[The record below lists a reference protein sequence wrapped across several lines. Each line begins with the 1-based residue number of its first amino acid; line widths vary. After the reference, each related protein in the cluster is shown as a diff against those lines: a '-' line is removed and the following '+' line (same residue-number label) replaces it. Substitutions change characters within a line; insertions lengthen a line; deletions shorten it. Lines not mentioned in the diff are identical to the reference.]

1 MNDIASMR
9 KTRPLPVSRG
19 VLPEAGEAAD
29 FSVFTPGTTSAT
41 TLAFSRSA
49 RFCREM
55 RVLGIASRIAGR
67 FAADERGGTQIGKAV
82 TAEHWHGS
90 DCSPPRGGRAPLT
103 MTRVK
108 GPRRN

>member
-29 FSVFTPGTTSAT
+29 FSALGSGATSAT

-55 RVLGIASRIAGR
+55 RVLGIASRIAGG
-67 FAADERGGTQIGKAV
+67 FAADERGGTQIRKGGY
-82 TAEHWHGS
+82 AERWQGGERWHS
-90 DCSPPRGGRAPLT
+90 SGGRMPPHQPA
-103 MTRVK
+103 
-108 GPRRN
+108 

>member
-1 MNDIASMR
+1 MNDIASIR

-29 FSVFTPGTTSAT
+29 FSALGSGAAFGCTSGT

-55 RVLGIASRIAGR
+55 RVLGIASRIAGG
-67 FAADERGGTQIGKAV
+67 FAADERGWTQIGKAAS
-82 TAEHWHGS
+82 AERWHGRDGS
-90 DCSPPRGGRAPLT
+90 TPRGG
-103 MTRVK
+103 
-108 GPRRN
+108 